1 MNAPDQAPTAQGPKD
16 PSMNARKHGFA
27 GKHVAAHTLERAETL
42 RIGLERARIAMSR
55 EELDVIADLAIA
67 QARVEEIQIALDE
80 RIADEKRHAADLIE
94 SRLLQ
99 HFTEERL
106 RWIDDPALYAQ
117 ILGKSYHGAAYF
129 ADLWA
134 EVAEAVGPEGLGLT
148 ALQAR
153 QAAMALGS
161 PWQLS
166 RVRGDGAWLMARF
179 VRAARDPEAV
189 MRQWVRESG
198 TADDDMDR
206 ARRLAA
212 KAPEPAAARRELHAR
227 ATAERDRWIMQRN
240 ALRIDYETALAR
252 APEQAIGTGLG
263 DRCRAHEFRLTLR
276 YLTAARNEAAKLQ
289 RRLDAL
295 KRNRP
300 LNTHR
305 AEKKATREASRV
317 PHATS
322 CKTETSAVV
331 TERSTEPTPEEI
343 ESNRL
348 PVDAIIERQMR
359 KWENRTNAIKSE
371 MIPASSALTT
381 SSAES
386 TPAAPQMPSL
396 QRLAPPLRN
405 GAQPF
410 PADRPRG

>member
-1 MNAPDQAPTAQGPKD
+1 LPLKRNSGTNKSERHMNTPDDTSSAGHKD

-27 GKHVAAHTLERAETL
+27 GKHVAAHTVERAEALRIALERAH
-42 RIGLERARIAMSR
+42 IAMSR

-67 QARVEEIQIALDE
+67 LARAEEIQIALDE

-305 AEKKATREASRV
+305 AEKKATREASRA

-322 CKTETSAVV
+322 CKTETSAAV
-331 TERSTEPTPEEI
+331 TERDVELTPEEI
-343 ESNRL
+343 QNVRL
-348 PVDAIIERQMR
+348 PVDAMIELQMR
-359 KWENRTNAIKSE
+359 KWENRSNAIKGE
-371 MIPASSALTT
+371 RNPASTALTT

-386 TPAAPQMPSL
+386 TTAAPQTP
-396 QRLAPPLRN
+396 AP
-405 GAQPF
+405 Q
-410 PADRPRG
+410 

>member
-1 MNAPDQAPTAQGPKD
+1 
-16 PSMNARKHGFA
+16 
-27 GKHVAAHTLERAETL
+27 
-42 RIGLERARIAMSR
+42 
-55 EELDVIADLAIA
+55 
-67 QARVEEIQIALDE
+67 
-80 RIADEKRHAADLIE
+80 
-94 SRLLQ
+94 
-99 HFTEERL
+99 
-106 RWIDDPALYAQ
+106 
-117 ILGKSYHGAAYF
+117 
-129 ADLWA
+129 
-134 EVAEAVGPEGLGLT
+134 
-148 ALQAR
+148 
-153 QAAMALGS
+153 
-161 PWQLS
+161 
-166 RVRGDGAWLMARF
+166 
-179 VRAARDPEAV
+179 

-227 ATAERDRWIMQRN
+227 ATAERDRWILQRN

-300 LNTHR
+300 LNAHR
-305 AEKKATREASRV
+305 AEKKATREASRF

-322 CKTETSAVV
+322 CQTTTSAAV
-331 TERSTEPTPEEI
+331 TERDVELTPEEI
-343 ESNRL
+343 QNVRL
-348 PVDAIIERQMR
+348 PVDAMIELQMR
-359 KWENRTNAIKSE
+359 KWESW
-371 MIPASSALTT
+371 SSAKTGVNGALPPSPTT

-386 TPAAPQMPSL
+386 TPTAPQTPAL

-405 GAQPF
+405 GSRPE
-410 PADRPRG
+410 PADRPRA